1 MLYQQ
6 NGREEEQQG
15 RLQASSTQ
23 PAFGGGC
30 KVLFDFHYLLF
41 SPWMSFL
48 KG

>member
-15 RLQASSTQ
+15 RLQASFAQ
-23 PAFGGGC
+23 PALGGGR
-30 KVLFDFHYLLF
+30 KVLFAFHCLPF
-41 SPWMSFL
+41 SPWMSVL